1 MGGIRLSRPLGL
13 GVVCPDREASSSDE
27 RVLWVAVDCARDEG
41 SSAGLLVGG
50 GACVLIAGA
59 FDLDDQ
65 NAGMAG
71 LGQDMIGVGYMDL
84 SI

>member
-27 RVLWVAVDCARDEG
+27 RVLWVVVDCARDEG

-50 GACVLIAGA
+50 ACVLIAGV
-59 FDLDDQ
+59 FDFDDQ
-65 NAGMAG
+65 NTGMAG
-71 LGQDMIGVGYMDL
+71 LGQDVIGVGDMAL